1 MKRIPLS
8 YLALAVLIPATGGVA
23 VNSAYAQAKAPL
35 EPVQYAALGS
45 SFGAGP
51 GIGASAPDSP
61 AQCHRSME
69 NYAHLLA
76 QKRGFALTDA
86 TCSGATTKSILEPW
100 RSLPAQ
106 LDAVG
111 PQTKLVTITIGG
123 NDVHFSASLGAWSCM
138 NAAHAGVQ
146 TPACGSVPAAP
157 GDEAFAELESNLRK
171 IVEGIHQRSPNAKIV
186 FVDYVTVLPP
196 AGDCP
201 SKLPLTGEEL
211 EQGRATATR
220 LAAVTKKVADDTGSG
235 LVQASELTREHD
247 VCSSDPWVNGAPSA
261 SVLVPYHPNAK
272 AMHAIADRLDQ
283 MLPTF

>member
-8 YLALAVLIPATGGVA
+8 FLALIALIPMAGGIA
-23 VNSAYAQAKAPL
+23 VNRACAQAKAPSG
-35 EPVQYAALGS
+35 PVQYAALGS

-51 GIGASAPDSP
+51 GIGTSDPDSP
-61 AQCHRSME
+61 AQCHRSLE

-111 PQTKLVTITIGG
+111 PHTKLVTVTIGG
-123 NDVHFSASLGAWSCM
+123 NDVHFSTSLGIWSCM
-138 NAAHAGVQ
+138 NAPHAGEQ
-146 TPACGSVPAAP
+146 TPACGSVPSAP
-157 GDEAFAELESNLRK
+157 GDEAFAGLESNLRK

-186 FVDYVTVLPP
+186 FVDYVTVLPL
-196 AGDCP
+196 AGNCP
-201 SKLPLTGEEL
+201 GKLPLTSEEL
-211 EQGRATATR
+211 EQGRATAAR
-220 LAAVTKKVADDTGSG
+220 LVAVTKKVADDTGSA
-235 LVQASELTREHD
+235 LLQASELTKEHD

-261 SVLVPYHPNAK
+261 SVMVPYHPNAE
-272 AMHAIADRLDQ
+272 AMHAIAERLDR
-283 MLPTF
+283 MLPSF

>member
-8 YLALAVLIPATGGVA
+8 VVALVVLTSGIGGVA
-23 VNSAYAQAKAPL
+23 VNRAYAQAKAPS

-51 GIGASAPDSP
+51 GIGTSDPDSP
-61 AQCHRSME
+61 VCHRSLE

-100 RSLPAQ
+100 RSQPAQ
-106 LDAVG
+106 LVAVG
-111 PQTKLVTITIGG
+111 PHTKLVTITIGG
-123 NDVHFSASLGAWSCM
+123 NDVHFSTSLGVWSCM
-138 NAAHAGVQ
+138 NAPHAGEQ
-146 TPACGSVPAAP
+146 TPACGSIPAAP
-157 GDEAFAELESNLRK
+157 GNEAFADLESNLRK
-171 IVEGIHQRSPNAKIV
+171 IVEGVHQRSPNAKIV
-186 FVDYVTVLPP
+186 FVDYVTVLPL

-201 SKLPLTGEEL
+201 GKLPLTSEEL
-211 EQGRATATR
+211 EQGRATAAR

-235 LVQASELTREHD
+235 LLQASELTREHD
-247 VCSSDPWVNGAPSA
+247 VCSSDPWVNGAPSP
-261 SVLVPYHPNAK
+261 SVVVPYHPNAK

-283 MLPTF
+283 MLPSF